1 MLKNFVIWS
10 GFYALS
16 GIVLTSVITES
27 LNKSTFADC
36 KLNISRDNKACIQ
49 VLKTGYD
56 YQKNPY
62 QVFEVGQGQA
72 PWANTDRD
80 PRKLI
85 DKSIRE
91 IAAQFAIGRFYT
103 RRI

>member
-36 KLNISRDNKACIQ
+36 KVDISMENKACVQ
-49 VLKTGYD
+49 VLKTGSEF
-56 YQKNPY
+56 QQQ
-62 QVFEVGQGQA
+62 QVL
-72 PWANTDRD
+72 NI
-80 PRKLI
+80 L
-85 DKSIRE
+85 
-91 IAAQFAIGRFYT
+91 AINQLED
-103 RRI
+103 I

>member
-36 KLNISRDNKACIQ
+36 KLNISKENKACIQ
-49 VLKTGYD
+49 VLKTGSSFQ
-56 YQKNPY
+56 QK
-62 QVFEVGQGQA
+62 QVQKILA
-72 PWANTDRD
+72 IN
-80 PRKLI
+80 
-85 DKSIRE
+85 E
-91 IAAQFAIGRFYT
+91 IKGI
-103 RRI
+103 

>member
-10 GFYALS
+10 GFYTLA

-49 VLKTGYD
+49 VLKTGSKFQ
-56 YQKNPY
+56 QK
-62 QVFEVGQGQA
+62 QVQTILAINEL
-72 PWANTDRD
+72 RD
-80 PRKLI
+80 I
-85 DKSIRE
+85 
-91 IAAQFAIGRFYT
+91 
-103 RRI
+103 

>member
-36 KLNISRDNKACIQ
+36 KLNISRDNEACKQ
-49 VLKTGYD
+49 VLKTGNS
-56 YQKNPY
+56 YQQK
-62 QVFEVGQGQA
+62 QVKTILALNELK
-72 PWANTDRD
+72 D
-80 PRKLI
+80 I
-85 DKSIRE
+85 
-91 IAAQFAIGRFYT
+91 
-103 RRI
+103 

>member
-10 GFYALS
+10 GFYALT

-36 KLNISRDNKACIQ
+36 KVNISRDNKACQQ

-56 YQKNPY
+56 YQKK
-62 QVFEVGQGQA
+62 QVLTIL
-72 PWANTDRD
+72 ANND
-80 PRKLI
+80 I
-85 DKSIRE
+85 
-91 IAAQFAIGRFYT
+91 
-103 RRI
+103 

>member
-36 KLNISRDNKACIQ
+36 KLNISRDNEACKQ
-49 VLKTGYD
+49 VLKTGSSFQ
-56 YQKNPY
+56 QK
-62 QVFEVGQGQA
+62 QVK
-72 PWANTDRD
+72 TI
-80 PRKLI
+80 L
-85 DKSIRE
+85 
-91 IAAQFAIGRFYT
+91 AINELKG
-103 RRI
+103 I

>member
-10 GFYALS
+10 GFYALT

-36 KLNISRDNKACIQ
+36 TANISRDNKACIQ

-56 YQKNPY
+56 YQKK
-62 QVFEVGQGQA
+62 QEL
-72 PWANTDRD
+72 TI
-80 PRKLI
+80 L
-85 DKSIRE
+85 
-91 IAAQFAIGRFYT
+91 AIND
-103 RRI
+103 I